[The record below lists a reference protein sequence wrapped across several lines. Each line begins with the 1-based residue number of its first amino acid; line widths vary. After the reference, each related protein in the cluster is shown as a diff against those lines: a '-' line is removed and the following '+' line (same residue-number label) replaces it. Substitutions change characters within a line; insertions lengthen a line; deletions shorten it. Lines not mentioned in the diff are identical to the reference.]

1 MTKHQRERK
10 SRFRKHFKA
19 YCQRGGTLTYPQWL
33 EQQLDIDEEKSSSL
47 SVNIERL
54 TEYYGD
60 IRNDIG
66 QLFQECCAVL
76 RIEST
81 RAREHAE
88 LVTALLMHFRNK
100 GKMPKNWRRLT
111 IGELIGFATT
121 LPRSVE
127 SLGEMQEIPVLSQEE
142 ARFIER
148 FAEKKTDIGLDYYQ
162 HGHSLVRKAKS
173 RLCVEE

>member
-1 MTKHQRERK
+1 VFWPVIDRYQALVVTVEPPRTPSANVSPVRQCRDPVGAAFRA
-10 SRFRKHFKA
+10 SRLFLWR
-19 YCQRGGTLTYPQWL
+19 TV
-33 EQQLDIDEEKSSSL
+33 
-47 SVNIERL
+47 SV
-54 TEYYGD
+54 YGVFD
-60 IRNDIG
+60 R

-121 LPRSVE
+121 LPRNVE

>member
-66 QLFQECCAVL
+66 QLFQKIYTIMQL
-76 RIEST
+76 RST
-81 RAREHAE
+81 
-88 LVTALLMHFRNK
+88 
-100 GKMPKNWRRLT
+100 
-111 IGELIGFATT
+111 
-121 LPRSVE
+121 
-127 SLGEMQEIPVLSQEE
+127 
-142 ARFIER
+142 
-148 FAEKKTDIGLDYYQ
+148 KKP
-162 HGHSLVRKAKS
+162 SKS
-173 RLCVEE
+173 GCR